1 MSSPAPPKEVFS
13 GAIDK
18 MKKDRLQALSV
29 ALGLAL
35 KTDGRLNTKDVLLAN
50 IEALLFASQAV
61 NNPLREDTQFAQLY
75 EHREAQNKSGKGK
88 KSKTSADKT
97 AEDGVEQAKT
107 PQALTPANAKLL
119 AGKVTTDPPAAFKQ
133 LGLRAISQPKKNQ
146 GNATTVGAFAGRIS
160 PISPITESDDRESP
174 APGSAAGKDSEKED
188 KDESEDEN
196 AKVKSLTTKETI
208 LVKFSDPTDKS
219 HPASETFVHG
229 LPIKHTITASGSKYE
244 TDLRSLVPAALNNL
258 SPMKN
263 NPYGRIARPGFSI
276 GAGKMHIGKVGELL
290 SKDQVPGGLDYERVY
305 TMALKKENDDF
316 VCDLFYESPTALG
329 TAAAGGSSSTRPVT
343 SLTGAGSDRPLDI
356 AKHRAAAAIPL
367 KVADKNSPPEF
378 YQLLLL
384 IVGSEKLTPRTNLTG
399 EDAVASYR
407 EFEPF
412 FQKFAKYRK
421 PHKGYLLP
429 SDYEATPDIAA
440 AVPNWRDFVN
450 TVYTKEDLIR
460 VGGLGKT
467 ATNEVHS
474 LIGQGLKLSSDL
486 GTYLNMG
493 HRTDVEK
500 PEGITDLEA
509 EYGEMSYKD
518 FKQALKD
525 EIGERKL
532 QKAPKK
538 SGSKSKA
545 GHSKSKRGRDEE
557 AAAAISEGE
566 QPAKKKKSNAKE
578 IKRLEKQL
586 EQLKGKA
593 KAVDSDDLDG

>member
-13 GAIDK
+13 GVIDK

-35 KTDGRLNTKDVLLAN
+35 KTDRRLNTKDVLLAN

-133 LGLRAISQPKKNQ
+133 LGLRVISQPKKNQ

-174 APGSAAGKDSEKED
+174 VPGSAAGKDSEKED

-276 GAGKMHIGKVGELL
+276 SAGKMHIGKVGELL
-290 SKDQVPGGLDYERVY
+290 SKDQVPGGLEYERVY

-343 SLTGAGSDRPLDI
+343 SVTGAGNDRPLDI

-367 KVADKNSPPEF
+367 KVADKI
-378 YQLLLL
+378 LLPK
-384 IVGSEKLTPRTNLTG
+384 KLTPRTNLTG
-399 EDAVASYR
+399 EDTVTSYR

-450 TVYTKEDLIR
+450 TVYTKEDFIR
-460 VGGLGKT
+460 V
-467 ATNEVHS
+467 
-474 LIGQGLKLSSDL
+474 

-538 SGSKSKA
+538 SRSKSKA
-545 GHSKSKRGRDEE
+545 IHSKSKRGRGEE
-557 AAAAISEGE
+557 AAVSSEEE